1 MSDQVPVPMAAGPPM
16 GDKWTMRSVSRRNLL
31 GLRVLDCEGEEI
43 GRVVDTWPDDGG
55 WEVELVV
62 IRLVRFGERRMLPID
77 DVRVWGGIMRAPYTR
92 FQVEDA
98 PLVEGGRYRADE
110 PYRALAYWGYEEQAQ
125 VAIVTPPWRRS
136 SGFFVTERP
145 FPTSPSPTPTAN

>member
-1 MSDQVPVPMAAGPPM
+1 
-16 GDKWTMRSVSRRNLL
+16 VSRRYLL
-31 GLRVLDCEGEEI
+31 GFRVLDCDGEEI

-62 IRLVRFGERRMLPID
+62 VRLVRFGERRMLPID
-77 DVRVWGGIMRAPYTR
+77 EVVAWGGVLRSPFTR
-92 FQVEDA
+92 VQIEDA
-98 PLVEGGRYRADE
+98 PLVEGGKHRADD
-110 PYRALAYWGYEEQAQ
+110 PYRALAYWRFEERGRA
-125 VAIVTPPWRRS
+125 AIVTPPWRRS